1 VTAKNDAL
9 LDAMARRAAWRRAK
23 RQGQT
28 AVYGPPGCSVCGR
41 PARHVVAGTYD
52 SYCSEEC
59 EEKAR

>member
-1 VTAKNDAL
+1 VTARNDAL
-9 LDAMARRAAWRRAK
+9 LDHMARRKAERSK
-23 RQGQT
+23 RPGQT
-28 AVYGPPGCSVCGR
+28 AVYGPPGCAVCGA